1 MHRERARGSVF
12 EESFLNSGKAG
23 TGEIHASRAAS
34 VMDFV
39 GGSRSAATG
48 DALQPVG
55 CFGARNPCA
64 DCPPPAALLA
74 RPAIRGFPAAIA
86 AGRGQAAAAP
96 LSAPHKGRVE
106 RPLPLCYPHL
116 CLARSYQAHAGVF
129 CGKPLSCACPGDWVH
144 GIGAARPCP
153 MRRAEGRSRGLSAP
167 GGYSRRK
174 APNSRPGKRSV
185 RR

>member
-64 DCPPPAALLA
+64 DCST
-74 RPAIRGFPAAIA
+74 
-86 AGRGQAAAAP
+86 AGR
-96 LSAPHKGRVE
+96 
-106 RPLPLCYPHL
+106 
-116 CLARSYQAHAGVF
+116 
-129 CGKPLSCACPGDWVH
+129 CACPAGYSGLFGAIAPGADSRGKAPFRALWDRGRPSLSRGH
-144 GIGAARPCP
+144 NPGAGAACINAAPNLLFAAQPASTQRQTHCS
-153 MRRAEGRSRGLSAP
+153 RRSRLKFFAEAFFQKGWSAANESFLP
-167 GGYSRRK
+167 SFFQKGRR
-174 APNSRPGKRSV
+174 RL
-185 RR
+185 

>member
-64 DCPPPAALLA
+64 DCST
-74 RPAIRGFPAAIA
+74 
-86 AGRGQAAAAP
+86 AGR
-96 LSAPHKGRVE
+96 
-106 RPLPLCYPHL
+106 
-116 CLARSYQAHAGVF
+116 
-129 CGKPLSCACPGDWVH
+129 CACPAVYSGLFGAIAPGSDSRGKAPFRALWDRGGLALSRGH
-144 GIGAARPCP
+144 NSGAGAACI
-153 MRRAEGRSRGLSAP
+153 RAASAP
-167 GGYSRRK
+167 QFAAQPVK
-174 APNSRPGKRSV
+174 IPGPVPLFAAQPTKVFCRGFFSKKPESFLP
-185 RR
+185 RLFFSKKPESFLPRLFFQKSGD